1 MKTMPTQSQVR
12 YKGNV
17 IQKRVSPGSKSDR
30 VAVLLQTEDQELIL
44 RRKDGNPF
52 KDKVLEG
59 LVGKDI
65 EATGVLAGQTLI
77 IKEWEEKG

>member
-52 KDKVLEG
+52 KDKSWRASWARTSRRPGFLP
-59 LVGKDI
+59 
-65 EATGVLAGQTLI
+65 ARR
-77 IKEWEEKG
+77 